1 MLLNLVYG
9 NGSISKER
17 TKIEQNVLYSLYLT
31 LFHHVSAG
39 GEDQRKN
46 NAQNDSNSQVDR
58 LFLSLSVN

>member
-1 MLLNLVYG
+1 MG
-9 NGSISKER
+9 M
-17 TKIEQNVLYSLYLT
+17 VLYLKKEQKLNKMYFTLYFT